1 MPSLRRQPRPMRWP
15 GLRLQSAR
23 GRARPCAAKGRR
35 QCRRRPASPPESQ
48 SCRRRLLVED
58 SPACTNLGGV
68 GQRKVTG
75 YRPLVAAAEL
85 DLLTVAE
92 HNRAE
97 AVPFRLVVHVGRD
110 VAHRLRRHRLTAPPR
125 AVAHH
130 HDVAGRVMPS
140 EAARCSGA
148 ALRRRL
154 PPAVPRIH
162 IWRCARRGHST
173 RRSPA
178 LSGFESIVVD
188 LSSHNANTLVIEGK
202 LIRLDRRNG

>member
-1 MPSLRRQPRPMRWP
+1 MRWP

-35 QCRRRPASPPESQ
+35 QCGRRPASPPKSQ
-48 SCRRRLLVED
+48 SCRRQLLVED
-58 SPACTNLGGV
+58 SPACTNPGGV
-68 GQRKVTG
+68 GQRNVTG

-110 VAHRLRRHRLTAPPR
+110 VAHRLRRHRLTGATTGQLRTIMMWLAGLCRPRPP
-125 AVAHH
+125 
-130 HDVAGRVMPS
+130 
-140 EAARCSGA
+140 A
-148 ALRRRL
+148 ALALRFGGGC